1 MKKPLDEQQQA
12 KARRLVEALR
22 PRLEGLLLDMA
33 EHLVANEDKPF
44 GQPEFDLRDMLHR
57 FGAEALQASLAGK
70 KTATRGAP

>member
-44 GQPEFDLRDMLHR
+44 GQPEFDLRGLLHR
-57 FGAEALQASLAGK
+57 FGAEALQASLAEK
-70 KTATRGAP
+70 KTATRDVP